1 MMNRD
6 KFYDAFMET
15 APEPEPAAADMEEL
29 EDPPVKDT
37 YTRAEVEEL
46 INKKL
51 EEITKGELNNG
62 SNSEEGTADE
72 AGNE

>member
-6 KFYDAFMET
+6 KFYNAFMET
-15 APEPEPAAADMEEL
+15 APEPEPAAADVDEND
-29 EDPPVKDT
+29 DPPVKDT

-51 EEITKGELNNG
+51 EEITKGDLSNG
-62 SNSEEGTADE
+62 SSNEEGNTADGAE
-72 AGNE
+72 E

>member
-15 APEPEPAAADMEEL
+15 APEPPAADDMEEL

-51 EEITKGELNNG
+51 EEITKGDLSNG
-62 SNSEEGTADE
+62 SNEEGNTDE